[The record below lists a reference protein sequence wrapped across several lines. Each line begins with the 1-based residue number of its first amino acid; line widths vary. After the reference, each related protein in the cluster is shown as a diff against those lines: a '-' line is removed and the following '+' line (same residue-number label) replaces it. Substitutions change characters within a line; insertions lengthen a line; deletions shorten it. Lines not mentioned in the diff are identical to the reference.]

1 MRKIKANVLKGL
13 GIFCLTALLITSIVA
28 VSITIS
34 NQNVDNT
41 EIKGVTDIEIKKHAN
56 DTADVILK
64 IKSSI
69 KHLDDD

>member
-1 MRKIKANVLKGL
+1 MQNLNIISFKDKKIFL
-13 GIFCLTALLITSIVA
+13 
-28 VSITIS
+28 
-34 NQNVDNT
+34 DNT

-69 KHLDDD
+69 KDLDDD